1 MLKYI
6 NKVIGIAIFIVI
18 WQLLSMNSTNPALPG
33 ADDILHRLFEI
44 IKEPNTYKHI
54 LSSLKIIFFGISVAV
69 VFGIVIA
76 ILMSMFEPV
85 RLALNPLFESLRGVA
100 ALTLFPLLIATIGI
114 GDSSRIFVIFWTA
127 WPSILISTLNG
138 LDTDQSLID
147 AAQSCGANKLQEYR
161 YIRIPLAIP
170 SMINGIR
177 IGVSGG
183 LISLIA
189 AEMLGATKGVG
200 YMLLWS
206 SHAFNFKSVYAY
218 IILIALIGG
227 IMNFAMLI
235 IERKVKENLI

>member
-6 NKVIGIAIFIVI
+6 NKVIGIAIFITI
-18 WQLLSMNSTNPALPG
+18 WQLISVISTSPALPG
-33 ADDILHRLFEI
+33 ADDILYRLLEI

-54 LSSLKIIFFGISVAV
+54 LSSLKIIFLGISVAV
-69 VFGIVIA
+69 VFGIFNA
-76 ILMSMFEPV
+76 ILMSMFEPL

-100 ALTLFPLLIATIGI
+100 ALTLFPLLIATLGI
-114 GDSSRIFVIFWTA
+114 GDISRGFVIFWTA

-138 LDTDQSLID
+138 LDTEKVLVE
-147 AAQSCGANKLQEYR
+147 AAQSCGANRWQEYL

-170 SMINGIR
+170 AMINGIR
-177 IGVSGG
+177 IGISGG

-200 YMLLWS
+200 YMLLWA
-206 SHAFNFKSVYAY
+206 SHAFDFKSVYAY
-218 IILIALIGG
+218 IILIAVIGG
-227 IMNFAMLI
+227 LMNFTMLI